1 MKRNKLGILAAI
13 ALGGLMVCGPIARA
27 QDNNSTP
34 PSATQRPSRARGNS
48 LEAVMKQLDLN
59 DDQKTKVKSIMQ
71 DNMEKTKALFQDSS
85 LSRDEKMEKRKT
97 IMEATDA
104 KLKDVLTA
112 DQYKKY
118 EELRKQ
124 RMQTRVQRRD
134 PNASSAPAANSGN
147 K

>member
-1 MKRNKLGILAAI
+1 
-13 ALGGLMVCGPIARA
+13 
-27 QDNNSTP
+27 
-34 PSATQRPSRARGNS
+34 
-48 LEAVMKQLDLN
+48 MKQLDLN